1 MRVVVQRVKEASV
14 EIDTAIAGSIQQG
27 LLVYLGIAQEDKQ
40 EDIDWLIKKLTQ
52 LRVFSDEEEK
62 MNLNIKDVEGEFLV
76 VSQFTLHAS
85 TKKGNRPSFTEAA
98 KPALANQLYEK
109 FVEDLEVS
117 MGVRIQ
123 TGRFGAHMEV
133 ASVNDGPLTFILDSK
148 NKL

>member
-52 LRVFSDEEEK
+52 LRVFSDEKEK
-62 MNLNIKDVEGEFLV
+62 MNLNIKDVEGEFLI